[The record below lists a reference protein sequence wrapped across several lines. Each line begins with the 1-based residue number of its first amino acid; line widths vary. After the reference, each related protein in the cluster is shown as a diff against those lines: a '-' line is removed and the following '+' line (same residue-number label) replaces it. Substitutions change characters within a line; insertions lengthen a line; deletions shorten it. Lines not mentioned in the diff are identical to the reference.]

1 MLLPR
6 LAATMLLTILVP
18 GFTLAQ
24 PAPEVGRCQD
34 TTTQL
39 DRELEDLSDQL
50 AREMD
55 PQGDPRSAPATR
67 ALADLLEMDALRA
80 HLRCLGLRSKGE
92 HIPQGAPSSERE
104 RARRA
109 PSPDGTR

>member
-6 LAATMLLTILVP
+6 LAATMLLTILLP

-39 DRELEDLSDQL
+39 DRKLEDLSDQL
-50 AREMD
+50 VRAMD

-67 ALADLLEMDALRA
+67 ALAELVEMDALRA
-80 HLRCLGLRSKGE
+80 HLRCLGLRSKGKQ
-92 HIPQGAPSSERE
+92 IPQGTPSSERE
-104 RARRA
+104 RPPRA
-109 PSPDGTR
+109 P